1 MECNKWEEYGLL
13 FTSGELDA
21 GERQSF
27 EQHLG
32 ECSICAREHEA
43 YRAEK
48 KRFFTPEI
56 LEDTPSPACDAE
68 IIRVCSDGRR
78 KVSGL
83 HPMPLFIRK
92 SVISVALFVI
102 GFVGVGYITLK
113 TGNHDGNAVTPVASD
128 SSITTESVVA
138 GTGVSD
144 GVIPDDSI
152 ADSSSE
158 KGVNYSKTRG
168 NIGLNGV
175 YPVDLQNK

>member
-13 FTSGELDA
+13 FTSGELDT

-27 EQHLG
+27 EKHLG
-32 ECSICAREHEA
+32 ECDSCTREYEA
-43 YRAEK
+43 YRTDR

-56 LEDTPSPACDAE
+56 LEDAPSSACDAE

-78 KVSGL
+78 KVSGV
-83 HPMPLFIRK
+83 HSMPLFIRK
-92 SVISVALFVI
+92 SVVSVALFVI
-102 GFVGVGYITLK
+102 GFAGVGYITLK
-113 TGNHDGNAVTPVASD
+113 TGSHNKSTVAPLAVD
-128 SSITTESVVA
+128 SSVTGESVAA
-138 GTGVSD
+138 GTGVA
-144 GVIPDDSI
+144 GGMAQDDST

-168 NIGLNGV
+168 NLGLNGV